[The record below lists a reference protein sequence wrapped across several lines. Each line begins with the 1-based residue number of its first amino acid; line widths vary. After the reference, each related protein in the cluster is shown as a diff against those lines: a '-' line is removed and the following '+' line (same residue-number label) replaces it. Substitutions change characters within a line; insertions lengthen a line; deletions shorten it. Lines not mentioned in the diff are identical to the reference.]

1 MRESAGSFKT
11 AANGAHMHRLR
22 DTSPSDFPQFVE
34 KPAPPIAPQKTPE
47 LLELIQRCHVVYTK
61 LTRECL
67 ALNQQ
72 HRSALRLRGLNDE
85 AINRGGYVSTGW
97 TLYAD
102 DIERAMQP
110 YDLSGIAGFY
120 REGGRWR
127 LVDAPPGFLVP
138 VRDIHSRIRG
148 LMIRRDGVTGSGKYV
163 WLSSV
168 NRPEG
173 TSSGAPVHFA
183 KPELIELAG
192 ELIITEGA
200 LKADVIAH
208 LSNMPV
214 AGVAGVST
222 FGATFAA
229 NLRQRFPALRNIV
242 IAYDRD
248 MLENEHVYGAL
259 RRLTCQLERERF
271 QVRIRTWPTDAKG
284 YDDFLLASLR
294 NGEVAN

>member
-1 MRESAGSFKT
+1 MRKSSGSFKT

-22 DTSPSDFPQFVE
+22 DTSPSENSGNSV
-34 KPAPPIAPQKTPE
+34 KTSAPIAPQKPLE
-47 LLELIQRCHVVYTK
+47 PLELIQRRHAVYLK
-61 LTRECL
+61 LISKCL
-67 ALNQQ
+67 ELNQQ
-72 HRSALRLRGLNDE
+72 HRAALRLRGLSDE
-85 AINRGGYVSTGW
+85 AINRSGYVSTGW

-110 YDLSGIAGFY
+110 YDLSGVAGFY
-120 REGGRWR
+120 KEGHTWR

-138 VRDIHSRIRG
+138 VRDTASRISG

-173 TSSGAPVHFA
+173 TTSGAPVHFA
-183 KPELIELAG
+183 KPELIEHAD

-229 NLRQRFPALRNIV
+229 SLRRRFASLRNIV

-259 RRLTCQLERERF
+259 RRLTAQLERERF
-271 QVRIRTWPTDAKG
+271 QVRIRTWPDPHKG
-284 YDDFLLASLR
+284 YDDFLLANLR
-294 NGEVAN
+294 NEEVAN